1 MVCSVAML
9 PHVASCQMLLPHACV
24 ACGLAESLACVC
36 VQYAHLRCL
45 CILALRPRCGG
56 GGISSRGGQELGE
69 GPTAQHVCRGMSTHK
84 YTYTRIADIERVR
97 ASE

>member
-1 MVCSVAML
+1 MTIAINTS
-9 PHVASCQMLLPHACV
+9 SCDVQCCHA
-24 ACGLAESLACVC
+24 A
-36 VQYAHLRCL
+36 
-45 CILALRPRCGG
+45 ILALRPRCGG
-56 GGISSRGGQELGE
+56 GGISSRGGQELGG